1 MSTHAPTIDGFPAH
15 LRDIVEA
22 FTAGFLATVT
32 DREEITSA
40 AVGGALERESQRM
53 TRLAFD
59 RRRPGRDALTGALSG
74 TYDEFR
80 AAAGLTEGKMLH
92 ERGR

>member
-1 MSTHAPTIDGFPAH
+1 MSTHTPTLDDFPTH
-15 LRDIVEA
+15 LRESIEA

-32 DREEITSA
+32 DRDQITPD
-40 AVGGALERESQRM
+40 AVGAAMTRESQRV

-59 RRRPGRDALTGALSG
+59 RRHPGRDALTGALSG

-80 AAAGLTEGKMLH
+80 GV
-92 ERGR
+92 